1 MWPNMQFWSHLLRKS
16 LMESFIFCVMRNLNI
31 IAICFAKNVFI
42 MSNWKQIIF
51 TYVMLFLIL
60 YLKCLFVRNCFHDDA
75 LYSIIHYIPWLKR
88 LKDRKI
94 SSDLYCDF
102 NLSCFIYFDCY
113 HQILTAFDYINQKTL
128 KRRLNKHCDSHC
140 SLLEL
145 ELFGIIQ
152 KQHEKGNVSQQTFF
166 HHCKEVLLGKY
177 QVKI

>member
-1 MWPNMQFWSHLLRKS
+1 MKTNNFYICNAFLR
-16 LMESFIFCVMRNLNI
+16 
-31 IAICFAKNVFI
+31 
-42 MSNWKQIIF
+42 
-51 TYVMLFLIL
+51 L

-88 LKDRKI
+88 LKDRKT

-102 NLSCFIYFDCY
+102 DLSCFIYFDCY
-113 HQILTAFDYINQKTL
+113 RQILTAFDYINQKTL

-152 KQHEKGNVSQQTFF
+152 KQHKKEMLVSKHFF
-166 HHCKEVLLGKY
+166 IFVGKFFW
-177 QVKI
+177 VSIRLKFNLR

>member
-1 MWPNMQFWSHLLRKS
+1 
-16 LMESFIFCVMRNLNI
+16 
-31 IAICFAKNVFI
+31 
-42 MSNWKQIIF
+42 
-51 TYVMLFLIL
+51 MLFLIL
-60 YLKCLFVRNCFHDDA
+60 YLKYLFVCNCFHDDA

-145 ELFGIIQ
+145 ELFGIS
-152 KQHEKGNVSQQTFF
+152 KSNMKKGMSVSKHFF
-166 HHCKEVLLGKY
+166 IIVRKFFWVSIRLKFNLR
-177 QVKI
+177 